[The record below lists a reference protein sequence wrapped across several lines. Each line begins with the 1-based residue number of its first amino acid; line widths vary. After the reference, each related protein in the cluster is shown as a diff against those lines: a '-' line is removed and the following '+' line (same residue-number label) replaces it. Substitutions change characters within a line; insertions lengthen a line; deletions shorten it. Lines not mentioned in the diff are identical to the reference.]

1 MIRESLNIK
10 ILNIKIQIQVSLNVT
25 EYTNSNTKSLNIQA
39 HLALRML
46 ASIRTGIEPMIIRL

>member
-1 MIRESLNIK
+1 MQ
-10 ILNIKIQIQVSLNVT
+10 ILNIQIQIQISLNVT

-46 ASIRTGIEPMIIRL
+46 TSIRTGIEPIIIRF